1 MYTANKAKQREEVI
15 NGTYHCEQ
23 QAAFDDPIQ
32 LKG

>member
-1 MYTANKAKQREEVI
+1 MLQIRPNREEVI

-23 QAAFDDPIQ
+23 QAAFDNPIQ

>member
-1 MYTANKAKQREEVI
+1 MYTANKANREEVI

-23 QAAFDDPIQ
+23 QAAFDNPIQ